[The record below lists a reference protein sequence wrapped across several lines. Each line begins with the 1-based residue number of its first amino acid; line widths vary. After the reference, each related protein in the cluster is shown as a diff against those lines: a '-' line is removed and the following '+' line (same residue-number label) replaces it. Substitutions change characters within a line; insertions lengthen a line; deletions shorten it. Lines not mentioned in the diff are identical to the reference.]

1 MGAAPEFIAGTNAA
15 PSNILPA
22 ISLILGIASWLGMS
36 LLASVPAII
45 TGHMARSD
53 PNQEGRGLATAGL
66 LLGYA
71 NIAVS
76 AIAAVFLIIL
86 FVQLR

>member
-1 MGAAPEFIAGTNAA
+1 MGATPEFAAGMNAA
-15 PSNILPA
+15 PSNILA
-22 ISLILGIASWLGMS
+22 VISLILGVASWLGMS

-53 PNQEGRGLATAGL
+53 PNQEGRGMALAGL

-71 NIAVS
+71 NISIS
-76 AIAAVFLIIL
+76 AIALVIIVVLL
-86 FVQLR
+86 F